1 MRLKRNGVDVGRR
14 PRVAA
19 AAEQEIPRKAT
30 EDECKVCLRQAEI
43 VADGRCAT
51 CAGTAYS

>member
-14 PRVAA
+14 PRVGTADRQAPPKAA
-19 AAEQEIPRKAT
+19 
-30 EDECKVCLRQAEI
+30 EDECPVCLRKTELST
-43 VADGRCAT
+43 DGRCAT

>member
-14 PRVAA
+14 PRIVT
-19 AAEQEIPRKAT
+19 AEQETPPRAT
-30 EDECKVCLRQAEI
+30 EDECAVCLRKTDI

>member
-14 PRVAA
+14 PRIVAA
-19 AAEQEIPRKAT
+19 DQELPRKAA
-30 EDECKVCLRQAEI
+30 EDQCKVCLRQAEI

-51 CAGTAYS
+51 CAGTAHS

>member
-14 PRVAA
+14 PRVAPA
-19 AAEQEIPRKAT
+19 DQELPPKDT
-30 EDECKVCLRQAEI
+30 HDECTVCLQKAEI